1 MGAQALSPIRKPE
14 NKNKNTTQTKNT
26 KTQNNTKY
34 GKSKQKW
41 GVLPVGAKALSPVKK
56 SFNSRGRAA
65 KHTLFTNALESGEQ
79 CALAHVHT

>member
-14 NKNKNTTQTKNT
+14 NKR
-26 KTQNNTKY
+26 KTQHKRKTQKQNRNTKY